1 MKGLAKEEM
10 TVRQRIMAALQDGPV
25 SLREIAKDL
34 GMKEKELL
42 GHLPHVLRSTRPS
55 ERVEVSPA
63 SCLSCGFVF
72 RKRGR
77 VSTPGKCPLCRS
89 RRIEAPR
96 FKVSHVR
103 GGVRRCWGRLAS

>member
-1 MKGLAKEEM
+1 MKGPPQADM
-10 TVRQRIMAALQDGPV
+10 TVRQRIMAALEEGPV
-25 SLREIAKDL
+25 SLREMAKDL

-42 GHLPHVLRSTRPS
+42 GHLPHVLRSTGPFK
-55 ERVEVSPA
+55 RVEVSPA

-77 VSTPGKCPLCRS
+77 VSTPGKCPMCRS
-89 RRIEAPR
+89 QRIEPPR

-103 GGVRRCWGRLAS
+103 GG